1 MSLDFKKVL
10 QKPLVAR
17 EDMNPEMSAECVE
30 IVASAVDKYLVAENY
45 EKAAQTA
52 KESLE
57 RKFGPTW
64 NVCVGEGFGY
74 DVTYNAKHCL
84 LIYYG
89 AWAGAG
95 CPPAGGA
102 EGCSFPNAWG
112 ARQNAPPFAMGVLP
126 ALFSLCLERVGQ
138 NAPHSHLRHT
148 PCPPPRALAQAKSW
162 AFSFSKRNA
171 LQME

>member
-89 AWAGAG
+89 AWPGAG
-95 CPPAGGA
+95 CSRAA
-102 EGCSFPNAWG
+102 QRTIVFSSALG
-112 ARQNAPPFAMGVLP
+112 ARHARPLTGRP
-126 ALFSLCLERVGQ
+126 
-138 NAPHSHLRHT
+138 
-148 PCPPPRALAQAKSW
+148 
-162 AFSFSKRNA
+162 
-171 LQME
+171 

>member
-1 MSLDFKKVL
+1 MALDFKKVL
-10 QKPLVAR
+10 QKPLVAK

-52 KESLE
+52 KEALE

-84 LIYYG
+84 LVYYG
-89 AWAGAG
+89 AWQV
-95 CPPAGGA
+95 AGG
-102 EGCSFPNAWG
+102 
-112 ARQNAPPFAMGVLP
+112 
-126 ALFSLCLERVGQ
+126 
-138 NAPHSHLRHT
+138 
-148 PCPPPRALAQAKSW
+148 
-162 AFSFSKRNA
+162 
-171 LQME
+171 

>member
-1 MSLDFKKVL
+1 MSAVDFKKVL

-17 EDMNPEMSAECVE
+17 DDMGPEMSAECVE

-45 EKAAQTA
+45 EKAAQTC

-84 LIYYG
+84 LVYYG
-89 AWAGAG
+89 AFL
-95 CPPAGGA
+95 GGPVLVLA
-102 EGCSFPNAWG
+102 S
-112 ARQNAPPFAMGVLP
+112 PFILFYAGVL
-126 ALFSLCLERVGQ
+126 
-138 NAPHSHLRHT
+138 
-148 PCPPPRALAQAKSW
+148 
-162 AFSFSKRNA
+162 
-171 LQME
+171 

>member
-1 MSLDFKKVL
+1 MDFKKVL

-17 EDMNPEMSAECVE
+17 DDMGPEMSAECVE

-45 EKAAQTA
+45 EKAAQTC

-84 LIYYG
+84 LVYYG
-89 AWAGAG
+89 AFF
-95 CPPAGGA
+95 GGP
-102 EGCSFPNAWG
+102 SWSW
-112 ARQNAPPFAMGVLP
+112 LP
-126 ALFSLCLERVGQ
+126 LLFYSTRASSEQ
-138 NAPHSHLRHT
+138 HSHML
-148 PCPPPRALAQAKSW
+148 PSLNPQARSW
-162 AFSFSKRNA
+162 AF
-171 LQME
+171 

>member
-1 MSLDFKKVL
+1 MALDFKKVL
-10 QKPLVAR
+10 QKPLVAK

-52 KESLE
+52 KEALE

-84 LIYYG
+84 LVYYG
-89 AWAGAG
+89 AWGGLAELSVRPSWGL
-95 CPPAGGA
+95 PSGA
-102 EGCSFPNAWG
+102 ES
-112 ARQNAPPFAMGVLP
+112 APP
-126 ALFSLCLERVGQ
+126 C
-138 NAPHSHLRHT
+138 
-148 PCPPPRALAQAKSW
+148 C
-162 AFSFSKRNA
+162 
-171 LQME
+171 